1 MKESQIKAVHQ
12 RDLRR
17 LLKSLGVLDAVRS
30 KAKSCFF
37 CRCTIDEERIAA
49 VFPYREEVCF
59 CCGNPECCSA
69 LIDFGQEEDNG

>member
-30 KAKSCFF
+30 KAKFCFLPMY
-37 CRCTIDEERIAA
+37 D
-49 VFPYREEVCF
+49 
-59 CCGNPECCSA
+59 
-69 LIDFGQEEDNG
+69 